1 MTAYDRAVD
10 DVALAHMQMQ
20 IDAETD
26 ARWRRWLGVDAA
38 NEYERWSKAERATR
52 EALTRAFLATSEREL
67 SNALAD
73 ASRMQDVLY
82 EGLAWK
88 RLRLR
93 FCERDLA
100 PIIVP
105 LKPEGA

>member
-52 EALTRAFLATSEREL
+52 EALMAEIRGSVRSTNTYEHRDIVMPKWLVSEV
-67 SNALAD
+67 
-73 ASRMQDVLY
+73 Q
-82 EGLAWK
+82 
-88 RLRLR
+88 
-93 FCERDLA
+93 
-100 PIIVP
+100 P
-105 LKPEGA
+105 

>member
-1 MTAYDRAVD
+1 MTAFDRAVD
-10 DVALAHMQMQ
+10 DVSLAHMQMR

-38 NEYERWSKAERATR
+38 NEYEQWSKADRLTR
-52 EALTRAFLATSEREL
+52 EALTRAFLATNEREL

-73 ASRMQDVLY
+73 ASMLQTVLY
-82 EGLAWK
+82 EGLRWK
-88 RLRLR
+88 YMRLR

-100 PIIVP
+100 PILIP